1 MARQVRDLSLETRAA
16 RKRLPVAV
24 NYKPLY
30 RTIEPGL
37 HLGYRKL
44 ATDLPGTWVVR
55 KWDGSKYAVLNL
67 RASNGNLAIAELRR
81 RWRQCSVLRPSTG

>member
-1 MARQVRDLSLETRAA
+1 MARQVRDSSLETRAA

-24 NYKPLY
+24 NHKPLY

-44 ATDLPGTWVVR
+44 ATD
-55 KWDGSKYAVLNL
+55 
-67 RASNGNLAIAELRR
+67 
-81 RWRQCSVLRPSTG
+81 